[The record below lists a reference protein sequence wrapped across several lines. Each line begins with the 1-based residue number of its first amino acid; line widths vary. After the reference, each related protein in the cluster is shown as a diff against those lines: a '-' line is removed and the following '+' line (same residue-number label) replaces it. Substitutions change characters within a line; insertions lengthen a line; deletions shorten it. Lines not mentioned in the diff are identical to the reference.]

1 MGWSMGNGRG
11 AGPVAGPGR
20 GGKWAKD
27 GKPALVGWS
36 VGKGRE
42 AGTGRGDR
50 WGKGREVEKAPG

>member
-11 AGPVAGPGR
+11 VGPSRRPGS

-50 WGKGREVEKAPG
+50 WVKDGE